1 MARGAHARDRPTYH
15 AIANIKIAATAAAM
29 PCLTCT
35 RSEPGSKPGKK
46 SGSASAGTN
55 QYKMATKANANPKIS
70 ATTRICTPR
79 ISDRPRHIDQTRAG
93 SILVNCVSDWH
104 CQAPRRG
111 VQVNSWQP
119 PTSGGEVKRRV
130 YAACIRLADEGRGS
144 EHNNSRDESRYA
156 GICQDFIENSGH
168 CHSPPCGFPYPRS
181 HFKVTS
187 APWRKGEILRT
198 RAIKCA

>member
-1 MARGAHARDRPTYH
+1 MHESAYGTKRTFRDDPLFVRFRGKADTRCRLALMARGAHARDRPTYH

-104 CQAPRRG
+104 CQAAAPRCA
-111 VQVNSWQP
+111 
-119 PTSGGEVKRRV
+119 GEFM
-130 YAACIRLADEGRGS
+130 AAADLG
-144 EHNNSRDESRYA
+144 
-156 GICQDFIENSGH
+156 
-168 CHSPPCGFPYPRS
+168 
-181 HFKVTS
+181 
-187 APWRKGEILRT
+187 W
-198 RAIKCA
+198 